1 VAKWYGACCAGERE
15 REMGMYGARGS
26 DGPQR
31 HRVEPVTGTGGRCE
45 DIGIPALA
53 APRPTLLAAF
63 VACVVVAAL
72 FAFLLGRRGAYQ
84 RTAALTR

>member
-1 VAKWYGACCAGERE
+1 
-15 REMGMYGARGS
+15 MGMYGARGS

-31 HRVEPVTGTGGRCE
+31 HRIQPVTGTGGRCK
-45 DIGIPALA
+45 DIGKPALA

-63 VACVVVAAL
+63 VACVAVAAI
-72 FAFLLGRRGAYQ
+72 FAFLLGRRSADQ